1 MQKKLREGFAC
12 GAICA
17 RAYRGE
23 VRSYAGRYRCAAE
36 LLVYRAEVE
45 RCREGERCMHMHMQ
59 RGGEGGERATDS
71 ASRSIEEGAEQDA
84 WRGKV
89 CCEGLEERG

>member
-1 MQKKLREGFAC
+1 MQKKLWEGFAC

-23 VRSYAGRYRCAAE
+23 GRSYAGRHRCAAE

-45 RCREGERCMHMHMQ
+45 RCRGREGMHMHMQ

-71 ASRSIEEGAEQDA
+71 ASRSR
-84 WRGKV
+84 RG
-89 CCEGLEERG
+89 C